1 MLSEKLRRS
10 CGYISLLV
18 LIAAATFYLLIS
30 LSTSNNTI
38 STFLLNDVVGSLL
51 SGKAKTK
58 SESGTG
64 GSRVGKTVM
73 SFVMNGMLESAR
85 GGVEDHVIFL
95 GRIFPVASVPGIL
108 LLGQLLVSPDLLP
121 ALPGGVPDVVRHV
134 LNGRD
139 LVDGDGVVKGDP
151 EGGALSAGREGG
163 GRRGGCGRRCRC
175 IASSAD
181 GLAARYRI
189 GNGIDELH
197 VLVLLVVD

>member
-1 MLSEKLRRS
+1 
-10 CGYISLLV
+10 
-18 LIAAATFYLLIS
+18 
-30 LSTSNNTI
+30 
-38 STFLLNDVVGSLL
+38 
-51 SGKAKTK
+51 
-58 SESGTG
+58 
-64 GSRVGKTVM
+64 
-73 SFVMNGMLESAR
+73 MNRMLENAR

-95 GRIFPVASVPGIL
+95 GRILPVASVPGIL

-139 LVDGDGVVKGDP
+139 FEDGDGIIKGDH
-151 EGGALSAGREGG
+151 GGGSAGREGG
-163 GRRGGCGRRCRC
+163 RRRGGCGRRCRC

-197 VLVLLVVD
+197 ILVLLVVGRNVELKGRCGGLGGLAATAA